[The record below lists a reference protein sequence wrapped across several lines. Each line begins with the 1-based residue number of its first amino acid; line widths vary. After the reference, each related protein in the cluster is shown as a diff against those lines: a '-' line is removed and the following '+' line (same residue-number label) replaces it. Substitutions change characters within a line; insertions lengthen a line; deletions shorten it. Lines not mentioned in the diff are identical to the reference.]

1 MLHPLF
7 HLIAT
12 QPQLLAEHASAYAE
26 LAAVEI
32 GSASAAWQ
40 RRALLKVLALCCG
53 LIALVLA
60 GVALMLWGT
69 LPLAQMPAPWVLWA
83 TPGALALLALG
94 CWLAGLASPAP
105 GGNFIGLRRQ
115 WQADLSLLR
124 DASAP

>member
-1 MLHPLF
+1 MVHPLL

-12 QPQLLAEHASAYAE
+12 QPQLLVEHASAYAE

-53 LIALVLA
+53 LAAVLLA
-60 GVALMLWGT
+60 GVALMLWGVM
-69 LPLAQMPAPWVLWA
+69 PLAQMPSPWLLWA
-83 TPGALALLALG
+83 TPLGFAALALG
-94 CWLAGLASPAP
+94 CLAAAQLRAAS
-105 GGNFIGLRRQ
+105 GSQFIGLRQQ
-115 WQADLSLLR
+115 WQADLTLLR